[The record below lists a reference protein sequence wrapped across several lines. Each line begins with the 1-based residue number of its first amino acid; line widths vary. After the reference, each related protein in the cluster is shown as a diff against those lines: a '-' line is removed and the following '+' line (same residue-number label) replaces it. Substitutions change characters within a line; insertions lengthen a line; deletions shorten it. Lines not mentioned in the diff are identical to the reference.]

1 MVMQLTNKDLSL
13 ETYFAMAVHDLKTP
27 INAQILATEYL
38 LKNLH
43 LSGDLNEL
51 INDILGSAKY
61 LKTLVDNMLTKYQ
74 IDMDRQN
81 LCITPNLVSEVIED
95 AVVGVKFLTDE
106 KNIELIILNK
116 IKTDVQM
123 FDYIEMK
130 RVLTNLLSNAVDFTK
145 ERIILKITET
155 KKYVRFSVADFG
167 NGINLDN
174 KNDIFNRDL
183 TLSKSQKRLGTGL
196 GLFISKQIVEAHR
209 GKICVKSKLNKGSV
223 ISFILPK

>member
-1 MVMQLTNKDLSL
+1 MIMQLTNKDLSL

-81 LCITPNLVSEVIED
+81 LCITPNLVSEVVED

-123 FDYIEMK
+123 FDYIEIR

-145 ERIILKITET
+145 EKFILKITET
-155 KKYVRFSVADFG
+155 KRYVRFSVADFG

-209 GKICVKSKLNKGSV
+209 GKICVKSKLNKGTV

>member
-1 MVMQLTNKDLSL
+1 MQLKSKDLPL

-38 LKNLH
+38 LKSAH

-61 LKTLVDNMLTKYQ
+61 LKSLVDNILTKYQ
-74 IDMDRQN
+74 IDMKTQN
-81 LCITPNLVSEVIED
+81 LCIKPNLVKEVVQD
-95 AVVGVKFLTDE
+95 AADGVKFLTDE
-106 KNIELIILNK
+106 KNIELKILNK
-116 IKTDVQM
+116 TKTDVQM
-123 FDYIEMK
+123 FDYLEIK

-145 ERIILKITET
+145 EKIILKITET
-155 KKYVRFSVADFG
+155 KRYIRFSVADFG
-167 NGINLDN
+167 TGINLEN
-174 KNDIFNRDL
+174 KNDIFNKDL

-196 GLFISKQIVEAHR
+196 GLFISKQIVEAHS
-209 GKICVKSKLNKGSV
+209 GKICVKSKLNKGTV